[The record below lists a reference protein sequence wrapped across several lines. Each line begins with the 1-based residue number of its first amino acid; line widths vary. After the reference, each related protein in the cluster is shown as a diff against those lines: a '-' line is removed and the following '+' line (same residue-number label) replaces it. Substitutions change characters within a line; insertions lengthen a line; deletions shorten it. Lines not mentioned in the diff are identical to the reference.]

1 MRLMLVNGVNGPWV
15 GGLSFLVGR
24 RRLQASLVK
33 VFQIKMG
40 PGKIG
45 VSGAKGP
52 EEAEVGH

>member
-1 MRLMLVNGVNGPWV
+1 MNGVNGPWV
-15 GGLSFLVGR
+15 GGVSFLVGQ